1 MNELMV
7 GVLLRDVNVSSA
19 RSNSIVNEGRNDT
32 SFMDI
37 LSSKMQ
43 DESSRLS
50 KAVPSSPDRRKSL
63 VSSQGTD
70 KILKNNKSTSE
81 KVPSDKTDKV
91 SSAESKRKKEK
102 DPVKKENLNM
112 LLQFLQDLM
121 SSLNVTPINTDNPDS
136 VEATVSISE
145 TQLNQLQDVLG
156 RLATL
161 KNLVEELPNTE
172 LANEFTDIMKVLGEL
187 TDRTGNLEHDLTA
200 TVEKIAPELT
210 ELADQLKA
218 QCSEL
223 IQKLQKYIA
232 STDENEI
239 SADEALIDKAGELP
253 AEDEA
258 LQGKE
263 TVSTEVEAEPV
274 QEELPGSTITGK
286 TELDNRNEAKAGQRK
301 ERHDNSNM
309 KNEAEVSDGTA
320 PDLNQQVNFG
330 DLGRNDLQQGQGVA
344 DANRHPVSE
353 ALGKMQLP
361 LTEKLMSQSV
371 TNQVM
376 MKVKLMAGENK
387 QEMEMHL
394 EPDTLGKLSLKIIH
408 EKGEILAKITA
419 ESEQVKQIL
428 ETNMQM
434 LKDSLEKNG
443 YFVQSLSVSVG
454 NGRKEESQQQQQTGP
469 ESNYNIRRIS
479 GRKPEFVAPTE
490 TIYSPVNR
498 DYFYGDSQINL
509 TA

>member
-50 KAVPSSPDRRKSL
+50 KAVPSSPGRRKSL

-172 LANEFTDIMKVLGEL
+172 LANEFTDILKVLGEL

-223 IQKLQKYIA
+223 IQKLQ
-232 STDENEI
+232 
-239 SADEALIDKAGELP
+239 
-253 AEDEA
+253 
-258 LQGKE
+258 
-263 TVSTEVEAEPV
+263 
-274 QEELPGSTITGK
+274 
-286 TELDNRNEAKAGQRK
+286 
-301 ERHDNSNM
+301 M

-428 ETNMQM
+428 ESNMQM